1 MNDTADTYKYRR
13 EAKKRGQLQA
23 AMLNITLWFVM
34 MILYHIASQLS
45 RIAKS
50 LEKKNNN
57 SSQ

>member
-1 MNDTADTYKYRR
+1 MVRNDLCALEIQGGGMNA
-13 EAKKRGQLQA
+13 LQA

-50 LEKKNNN
+50 LEKKNDN